1 MGHGAKAGSFLAA
14 IKRTAS
20 TALRTASG
28 ALGVDA
34 MPKHFKPG
42 WKSEQ
47 EKESREA
54 FKPKG
59 SFKEKD
65 LTEKDDSKETD
76 PFAGLA
82 PSETAEAKA
91 MNSFANPTIG
101 AERSSSSTSS
111 ARDPQLRLVCAMC
124 GLGPNQVLW
133 NRYVA
138 GKPEDDSCRPCMTV
152 KEIFFSIFSIIEFVR
167 YSVSG
172 GSSRF

>member
-1 MGHGAKAGSFLAA
+1 MGHGAEAGSFSAA

-28 ALGVDA
+28 AFGVDA

-59 SFKEKD
+59 NFKD
-65 LTEKDDSKETD
+65 QTEEDDSLETD
-76 PFAGLA
+76 TFAGLA
-82 PSETAEAKA
+82 PFQTAEAKA
-91 MNSFANPTIG
+91 MNSFANPTIA

-111 ARDPQLRLVCAMC
+111 ARDRKLQLVCAMC
-124 GLGPNQVLW
+124 GLGPNQVPW

-152 KEIFFSIFSIIEFVR
+152 KEIFFFNLLHHRIRSLRRIRRQQPVQS
-167 YSVSG
+167 
-172 GSSRF
+172 